1 MRNVGTTLPLPR
13 TLLGNAQ
20 GMRVNVL
27 RSHLH
32 LSRSP
37 HLYEEQGERVLRVR
51 NTPPSVKGAVGFAQ
65 LKGLRDL
72 LMPTVG
78 DLVDFKAAFSCLA
91 PHSRLWTLPVFPGN
105 TEQTREHLEPVLR
118 RLVEPATQSQ
128 QGAVDTRM
136 LSRLLEDLCVRQR
149 DGCFSS
155 VEWHS
160 HLLSCVDGRDAA
172 VPQADERVVPRGRVA
187 VMGYLAG
194 LPDLYELVE
203 YLGGRVVYDEWAEAA
218 ASLVLAEDPYH
229 GIAHAPFVLG
239 LEARIRLL
247 QELDDRLDAVIF
259 VSEPFSALAVEE
271 TWFRNVIKL
280 PLLSLE
286 CSRLGLMDSGQQLRL
301 ENFARTTFGRAE
313 S

>member
-1 MRNVGTTLPLPR
+1 MPR
-13 TLLGNAQ
+13 TLLGTAQ

-72 LMPTVG
+72 LIPTAG
-78 DLVDFKAAFSCLA
+78 ELVDFTAAFSSLA

-105 TEQTREHLEPVLR
+105 TEKTREHLGPVLQ
-118 RLVEPATQSQ
+118 RLVQ
-128 QGAVDTRM
+128 QDTDSETGLVDTRM
-136 LSRLLEDLCVRQR
+136 LSRLLGDQCARQLE
-149 DGCFSS
+149 GCFAS
-155 VEWHS
+155 VDWHS
-160 HLLSCVDGRDAA
+160 HLLACVDGRDAD
-172 VPQADERVVPRGRVA
+172 VPQAEERMEPRGRVA

-218 ASLVLAEDPYH
+218 ARLVLAGDPYH
-229 GIAHAPFVLG
+229 GIAHSPFVLG
-239 LEARIRLL
+239 LEERLRLL
-247 QELDDRLDAVIF
+247 MERNDRLDAVIF

-286 CSRLGLMDSGQQLRL
+286 CTRLGLMDSGQQLRL
-301 ENFARTTFGRAE
+301 ENFARTSFGRAE
-313 S
+313 A